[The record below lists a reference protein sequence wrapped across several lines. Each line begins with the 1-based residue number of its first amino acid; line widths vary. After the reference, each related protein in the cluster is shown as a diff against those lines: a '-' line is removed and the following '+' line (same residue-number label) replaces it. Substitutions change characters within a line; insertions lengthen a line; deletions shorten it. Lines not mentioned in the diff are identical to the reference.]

1 MAFEFRLP
9 DIGEG
14 MVEGEIVKWYVKE
27 GDSIE
32 EDQPMVEVMT
42 DKATVVIP
50 SPKSG
55 VILRRNGEEGEVV
68 KVGSVLVVI
77 GEPGERIEETP
88 ETQPAAAD
96 VVPPEPEAETPSPAE
111 APAAPGRV
119 LATPATRR
127 LARELGVDLRLVRG
141 TGPQGRVTKEDI
153 LHFVEE
159 KKAPAAT
166 VAATPPPSAE
176 VKAPVSPQP
185 AVTMEGPEPEERIPL
200 KGLRRVIARKMV
212 QSMYTAP
219 HYTYV
224 EEVDMTELV
233 EFREQIKDRVA
244 EQGVRLTYL
253 PFIIKAVV
261 LGLQKYPLLNAS
273 LDDEREEII
282 LKKYY
287 HIGVA
292 VHTDKGLTVPVIRH
306 ADRLSL
312 LEIAAELQ
320 RLAEAARHHRLQP
333 QEVKGSTFS
342 ITSLGKQGGLL
353 ATPIIN
359 YPEVGILGVH
369 KIEPRPVVHNGE
381 IVIRHMMNISLS
393 FDHRVVDGAVGA
405 EFAQFLKEHLE
416 NPKMF
421 FLAI

>member
-1 MAFEFRLP
+1 MAYEFRLP

-14 MVEGEIVKWYVKE
+14 MVEGEIVKWYIQE
-27 GDSIE
+27 GDHIE

-55 VILRRNGEEGEVV
+55 VVLRRYGQEGELV

-77 GEPGERIEETP
+77 GEPGEQIDEAVSTSEPVPSVVEEP
-88 ETQPAAAD
+88 EPLER
-96 VVPPEPEAETPSPAE
+96 PEPEQKP
-111 APAAPGRV
+111 PGKV

-127 LARELGVDLRLVRG
+127 LARELGVDLRLVPG
-141 TGPQGRVTKEDI
+141 SGPQGRVLKEDV
-153 LHFVEE
+153 LRFVEKQKE
-159 KKAPAAT
+159 AAVT
-166 VAATPPPSAE
+166 AE
-176 VKAPVSPQP
+176 VEEEPVPSVARQP
-185 AVTMEGPEPEERIPL
+185 APMIEGAEPEERIPL
-200 KGLRRVIARKMV
+200 RGLRRVIARKMV
-212 QSMYTAP
+212 ESMYTAP

-233 EFREQIKDRVA
+233 AYREQMKPLA
-244 EQGVRLTYL
+244 ESRGVRLTFL

-261 LGLQKYPLLNAS
+261 LGLQEFPLLNAS
-273 LDDEREEII
+273 LDDEKNEII

-292 VHTDKGLTVPVIRH
+292 VHTEQGLTVPVIRH

-312 LEIAAELQ
+312 LEIASELQ
-320 RLAEAARHHRLQP
+320 RLAEAARNQKLQP
-333 QEVKGSTFS
+333 HEAKGSTFS
-342 ITSLGKQGGLL
+342 ITSLGKLGGVL

-369 KIEPRPVVHNGE
+369 KIEPKPVVRDGE

-393 FDHRVVDGAVGA
+393 LDHRVVDGAVGA
-405 EFAQFLKEHLE
+405 EFAQFVKQHLE
-416 NPKMF
+416 DPKLL